1 MADYKISDLVKLIE
15 KFRTSRG
22 WAENDNPK
30 NVAMGISVE
39 AAELMEH
46 FVWSDIPDSWEIA
59 EIQEVS
65 DEIADVFISLI
76 SITNMLDLDI
86 YEIVSKKLKNLE
98 KRYPEIDR

>member
-1 MADYKISDLVKLIE
+1 MTDYKISDLVKLIE

-76 SITNMLDLDI
+76 SMTNMLDLDI
-86 YEIVSKKLKNLE
+86 YEIVSKKLKKLE

>member
-1 MADYKISDLVKLIE
+1 MTDYKISDLVKLIE

-76 SITNMLDLDI
+76 SMTNMLDLDI